1 MRMKP
6 IVLNDATFQRQVI
19 ESEQLVLVDFWAS
32 WCIPCKMIAPVID
45 KVADRHAGQLKVGKL
60 NIDENPATAVSY
72 GITGIP
78 TLLFFKDGQVID
90 RVTGLI
96 SQAQLETQI
105 GRLLSKTEVYAGAD
119 V

>member
-1 MRMKP
+1 MKP
-6 IVLNDATFQRQVI
+6 IILSDATFESQVV
-19 ESEQLVLVDFWAS
+19 ESERLVLVDFWAS

-45 KVADRHAGQLKVGKL
+45 KVADQYEGELQVGKL
-60 NIDENPATAVSY
+60 NIDENPATAVAY

-78 TLLFFKDGQVID
+78 TLLFFKDGRVID

-96 SQAQLETQI
+96 SQAQLEDRI
-105 GRLLSKTEVYAGAD
+105 GNLLSKMKVYAGAD